1 MRKILSIA
9 IVSSCLFGFKIPMYS
24 AYLGKACAENAKLCI
39 RIIFEQSMIY
49 ASEHGEF
56 PSTLD
61 DMIDADY
68 LYLESEMRK
77 GWEFEMSIEFN
88 EKYDMEGYIEAVSTE
103 EMPDGEGEIIH
114 LDIETLQFCGYAQKI
129 DCGREW

>member
-24 AYLGKACAENAKLCI
+24 AYLGKAYAENAKLCI
-39 RIIFEQSMIY
+39 RIIFEQSKIY
-49 ASEHGEF
+49 VSEHGEF

-68 LYLESEMRK
+68 LFLESEMRK
-77 GWEFEMSIEFN
+77 GWEFEMNIEYN
-88 EKYDMEGYIEAVSTE
+88 EMHDMEGYIVAYSNE
-103 EMPDGEGEIIH
+103 EMPDGAGEIIL
-114 LDIETLQFCGYAQKI
+114 LDVKTLQFCGYAQKF
-129 DCGREW
+129 DCRLD